1 MKWVIRAYSIALLAY
16 TGWRTYDFMSSQM
29 PTGATG
35 GFIAILFLFATEI
48 GLLLWHEVSM
58 NHTTTEIQNYI
69 SVGLTWLDFAAAT
82 GAGIA
87 DMILRSTFAD
97 GYTVPPL
104 LATLLIY
111 GLPLAVAANVAG
123 VLLYL
128 SNDSETVIERE
139 KAKLRHEI
147 HKQVLKD
154 LSDSRGAVANSLKK
168 QIAAQLRDDVTQ
180 RTVTQYVRQLERQE
194 TAATKPQAAPGDT
207 QVIEP
212 VRIMA
217 DSVLSGNGT
226 APKERGGGR

>member
-1 MKWVIRAYSIALLAY
+1 MKWMIRAYSLGLLAY
-16 TGWRTYDFMSSQM
+16 TGWRTYDFMATQL

-35 GFIAILFLFATEI
+35 GFIALLFLLATEI

-58 NHTTTEIQNYI
+58 NHTTTEVQSYI
-69 SVGLTWLDFAAAT
+69 AVTLTWLDFAAAT

-87 DMILRSTFAD
+87 DMIIRSTFAE

-104 LATLLIY
+104 LATVLIY
-111 GLPLAVAANVAG
+111 GLPLTVALNVAG

-154 LSDSRGAVANSLKK
+154 LSDSRGTVANSLKK

-180 RTVTQYVRQLERQE
+180 RTLTQYVRKLEREEQNKPRPRSIAE
-194 TAATKPQAAPGDT
+194 YAAT
-207 QVIEP
+207 
-212 VRIMA
+212 
-217 DSVLSGNGT
+217 SNGNGKAK
-226 APKERGGGR
+226 APKVRG